1 MLKIDI
7 TLFTQLL
14 SVIKTIP
21 RRLSRGHYFREAS
34 ALSFSTVLALVP
46 LLAVVFSALSL
57 FPIFEIWSSAIQ
69 AFVYENFVPQLGE
82 QIRSYIEEFSANTG
96 QLTIWGLVFLLIT
109 ALTLLATIEDA
120 FNDIWKVKKGRSL
133 GHRILVY
140 WTMLTLGPILIA
152 LSLSLSSYM
161 WSLTTFSEREV
172 VNSVKGTLLAYL
184 PFVLEVVAFVLFYF
198 SVPNCTV
205 RFRNALIGGTVAA
218 LLFELA
224 KYGFGQYLSQV
235 KSYQLIYGALAILPV
250 FLIWIY
256 LSWLVVLI
264 GAYITA
270 AFGDMEPVNGVDSS
284 TELPPEL
291 D

>member
-1 MLKIDI
+1 MPIIDTRLI
-7 TLFTQLL
+7 TQLL

-21 RRLSRGHYFREAS
+21 LRLSHGHYFREAS

-57 FPIFEIWSSAIQ
+57 FPVFQIWSGAIQ
-69 AFVYENFVPQLGE
+69 EFVYQNFVPQLGE
-82 QIRSYIEEFSANTG
+82 QIRQYIEEFSANTG
-96 QLTIWGLVFLLIT
+96 QLTLWGLIFLLVT

-120 FNDIWKVKKGRSL
+120 FNDIWKIEKGRSF

-140 WTMLTLGPILIA
+140 WAMLTLGPILIA

-161 WSLTTFSEREV
+161 WSLTNFPGQEV
-172 VNSVKGTLLAYL
+172 VDSVKGSLLGYL
-184 PFVLEVVAFVLFYF
+184 PFILELFAFVLFYY
-198 SVPNCTV
+198 SVPNCEV
-205 RFRNALIGGTVAA
+205 RLKHAIIGGVVAT

-224 KYGFGQYLSQV
+224 KFGFGKYLSHV
-235 KSYQLIYGALAILPV
+235 TSYQLIYGALAILPV

-270 AFGDMEPVNGVDSS
+270 AFGDIDHRSEADS
-284 TELPPEL
+284 EL
-291 D
+291 

>member
-1 MLKIDI
+1 MLKKINL
-7 TLFTQLL
+7 TLITQLL
-14 SVIKTIP
+14 SVIKTVP
-21 RRLSRGHYFREAS
+21 RRLSHGHYFREAA

-57 FPIFEIWSSAIQ
+57 FPIFDTWSSAIQ
-69 AFVYENFVPQLGE
+69 EFVYLNFVPQLGE
-82 QIRSYIEEFSANTG
+82 QIRTYIEEFSANTG
-96 QLTIWGLVFLLIT
+96 QLTIWGLVFLLVT

-120 FNDIWKVKKGRSL
+120 FNDIWKVEKGRSL
-133 GHRILVY
+133 GHRVLVY

-152 LSLSLSSYM
+152 LSLSVSSYM
-161 WSLTTFSEREV
+161 WSLATFAEQDV
-172 VNSVKGTLLAYL
+172 VTNLKGTTLGYL
-184 PFVLEVVAFVLFYF
+184 PFMLEFVAFVLFYF

-205 RFRNALIGGTVAA
+205 RFKHALIGGLVAG

-224 KYGFGQYLSQV
+224 KYGFGQYLSHV

-270 AFGDMEPVNGVDSS
+270 AFGDIDQTMEASF
-284 TELPPEL
+284 
-291 D
+291 

>member
-7 TLFTQLL
+7 TLFTKLL

-21 RRLSRGHYFREAS
+21 RRLSQGHYFREAS

-57 FPIFEIWSSAIQ
+57 FPIFDTWSNAIQ
-69 AFVYENFVPQLGE
+69 EFVYLNFVPQLGE

-96 QLTIWGLVFLLIT
+96 QLTIWGLVFLLVT

-120 FNDIWKVKKGRSL
+120 FNDIWMVKKGRSL

-161 WSLTTFSEREV
+161 WSLTTFSGQEHEV
-172 VNSVKGTLLAYL
+172 VNSLKGSLFAYL
-184 PFVLEVVAFVLFYF
+184 PFLLELVAFVLFYF

-205 RFRNALIGGTVAA
+205 RFKHALIGGLVAA
-218 LLFELA
+218 FLFELA
-224 KYGFGQYLSQV
+224 KFGFGQYISHV

-270 AFGDMEPVNGVDSS
+270 AFGGVVYLEDGHQ
-284 TELPPEL
+284 TARDL
-291 D
+291 

>member
-1 MLKIDI
+1 MLKNIDL
-7 TLFTQLL
+7 TLITQLL
-14 SVIKTIP
+14 SVIKTVP

-57 FPIFEIWSSAIQ
+57 FPIFDTWSSAIQ
-69 AFVYENFVPQLGE
+69 EFVYLNFVPQLGE
-82 QIRSYIEEFSANTG
+82 QIRTYIEEFSANTG
-96 QLTIWGLVFLLIT
+96 QLTTWGLVFLLIT

-120 FNDIWKVKKGRSL
+120 FNGIWKVEKGRSL

-140 WTMLTLGPILIA
+140 WAMLTLGPILIVI
-152 LSLSLSSYM
+152 SLSLSSYM
-161 WSLTTFSEREV
+161 WSLATFSERDV
-172 VNSVKGTLLAYL
+172 VNSLKGTIFAYL
-184 PFVLEVVAFVLFYF
+184 PFILEFVAFVLFYF

-205 RFRNALIGGTVAA
+205 RFKHAVIGGLVAA

-224 KYGFGQYLSQV
+224 KFGFGQYLSHV
-235 KSYQLIYGALAILPV
+235 KSYQLIYGALAILPA

-270 AFGDMEPVNGVDSS
+270 AFGDMDQTKGTSF
-284 TELPPEL
+284 
-291 D
+291 

>member
-1 MLKIDI
+1 MLKNIDF
-7 TLFTQLL
+7 TLITQLL
-14 SVIKTIP
+14 SVIKTVP
-21 RRLSRGHYFREAS
+21 RRLSQGHYFREAS

-57 FPIFEIWSSAIQ
+57 FPIFDTWSGAIQ
-69 AFVYENFVPQLGE
+69 EFVYLNFVPQLGE
-82 QIRSYIEEFSANTG
+82 QIRAYIEEFSANTG
-96 QLTIWGLVFLLIT
+96 QLTIWGLVFLLVT

-120 FNDIWKVKKGRSL
+120 FNDIWKVEKGRSL

-140 WTMLTLGPILIA
+140 WAMLTLGPILIA

-161 WSLTTFSEREV
+161 WSLATFAEQNV
-172 VNSVKGTLLAYL
+172 VNSLKGTMFVYL
-184 PFVLEVVAFVLFYF
+184 PLMLEFVAFVLFYF
-198 SVPNCTV
+198 SVPNCMV
-205 RFRNALIGGTVAA
+205 RFKHALIGGLVAA

-224 KYGFGQYLSQV
+224 KYGFGQYLSHV

-270 AFGDMEPVNGVDSS
+270 AFGDMDQTKRASF
-284 TELPPEL
+284 
-291 D
+291 

>member
-7 TLFTQLL
+7 TLFTKLL

-21 RRLSRGHYFREAS
+21 RRLSQGHYFREAS

-57 FPIFEIWSSAIQ
+57 FPIFDTWSNAIQ
-69 AFVYENFVPQLGE
+69 EFVYLNFVPQLGE

-96 QLTIWGLVFLLIT
+96 QLTIWGLVFLLVT

-120 FNDIWKVKKGRSL
+120 FNDIWMVKRGRSL

-161 WSLTTFSEREV
+161 WSLTTFSGQEHEV
-172 VNSVKGTLLAYL
+172 VNSLKGSLFAYL
-184 PFVLEVVAFVLFYF
+184 PFLLELVAFVLFYF

-205 RFRNALIGGTVAA
+205 RFKHALIGGLVAA
-218 LLFELA
+218 FLFELA
-224 KYGFGQYLSQV
+224 KFGFGQYISHV

-270 AFGDMEPVNGVDSS
+270 AFGGVVYLEDGHQVARD
-284 TELPPEL
+284 L
-291 D
+291 

>member
-7 TLFTQLL
+7 TLFTKLL
-14 SVIKTIP
+14 TVIKTVP

-57 FPIFEIWSSAIQ
+57 FPIFETWSSAIQ
-69 AFVYENFVPQLGE
+69 EFVYVNFVPQLGE
-82 QIRSYIEEFSANTG
+82 QIRTYIEEFSANTG
-96 QLTIWGLVFLLIT
+96 QLTIWGLIFLLVT

-161 WSLTTFSEREV
+161 WSLTTFSDREV
-172 VNSVKGTLLAYL
+172 VNSVKGSLLAYL

-198 SVPNCTV
+198 SVPNCMV
-205 RFRNALIGGTVAA
+205 RFKHAVIGGTVAA

-224 KYGFGQYLSQV
+224 KYGFGQYLSHV

-270 AFGDMEPVNGVDSS
+270 AFGDMENENDDDNTGVISPGVD
-284 TELPPEL
+284 
-291 D
+291 

>member
-1 MLKIDI
+1 MLNKINL
-7 TLFTQLL
+7 TLITQLL
-14 SVIKTIP
+14 SVIKTVP
-21 RRLSRGHYFREAS
+21 RRLSHGHYFREAA

-57 FPIFEIWSSAIQ
+57 FPIFDTWSSAIQ
-69 AFVYENFVPQLGE
+69 EFVYLNFVPQLGE
-82 QIRSYIEEFSANTG
+82 QIRTYIEEFSANTG
-96 QLTIWGLVFLLIT
+96 QLTIWGLVFLLVT

-120 FNDIWKVKKGRSL
+120 FNDIWKVEKGRSL
-133 GHRILVY
+133 GHRVLVY

-161 WSLTTFSEREV
+161 WSLATFAEREV
-172 VNSVKGTLLAYL
+172 VNNLKGTMLGYL
-184 PFVLEVVAFVLFYF
+184 PFMLEFVAFLLFYF

-205 RFRNALIGGTVAA
+205 RFKHALIGGLVAG

-224 KYGFGQYLSQV
+224 KYGFGQYLSHV

-270 AFGDMEPVNGVDSS
+270 AFGDIDQTMETSF
-284 TELPPEL
+284 
-291 D
+291 

>member
-1 MLKIDI
+1 MLKIDV

-14 SVIKTIP
+14 SVVKTIP
-21 RRLSRGHYFREAS
+21 RRLSQGHYFREAS

-57 FPIFEIWSSAIQ
+57 FPIFQTWSSAIQ
-69 AFVYENFVPQLGE
+69 EFVYLNFVPQLGE

-96 QLTIWGLVFLLIT
+96 QLTIWGLVFLLVT

-161 WSLTTFSEREV
+161 WSLTTFSEQDV
-172 VNSVKGTLLAYL
+172 LSTLKGSLLAYL
-184 PFVLEVVAFVLFYF
+184 PFILELVAFVLFYF
-198 SVPNCTV
+198 SVPNCAV
-205 RFRNALIGGTVAA
+205 RFKHAIIGGVVAA

-224 KYGFGQYLSQV
+224 KYGFGQYLSHV

-270 AFGDMEPVNGVDSS
+270 AFGDIEHLNDA
-284 TELPPEL
+284 
-291 D
+291 

>member
-1 MLKIDI
+1 MLKKIDL
-7 TLFTQLL
+7 TLVTQLY
-14 SVIKTIP
+14 SVIKMIP
-21 RRLSRGHYFREAS
+21 SRLSQGHYFREAS

-57 FPIFEIWSSAIQ
+57 FPIFDTWSSAIQ
-69 AFVYENFVPQLGE
+69 EFVYLNFVPQLGE

-96 QLTIWGLVFLLIT
+96 QLTIWGLVFLLVT

-120 FNDIWKVKKGRSL
+120 FNDIWKVEKGRSL

-140 WTMLTLGPILIA
+140 WAMLTLGPILIA

-161 WSLTTFSEREV
+161 WSLATFAEREV
-172 VNSVKGTLLAYL
+172 VNSLKGTMLAYL
-184 PFVLEVVAFVLFYF
+184 PLILEFAAFVLFYF
-198 SVPNCTV
+198 NVPNCTV
-205 RFRNALIGGTVAA
+205 RFKHALIGGLVAA
-218 LLFELA
+218 LFFELA
-224 KYGFGQYLSQV
+224 KYGFGQYLSHV

-270 AFGDMEPVNGVDSS
+270 AFGDMDQKID
-284 TELPPEL
+284 T
-291 D
+291 